1 MEPENDGF
9 SKKEIP
15 CLVFWGVEK
24 NVPRTIFSVREAGMG
39 STYQTWLWKM
49 ESPGI
54 TLAGYQESE
63 VVTVSH
69 DLLMLLSILI

>member
-1 MEPENDGF
+1 MMDFQKGDSLFGF
-9 SKKEIP
+9 LGREKKRP
-15 CLVFWGVEK
+15 SNNF
-24 NVPRTIFSVREAGMG
+24 FSSEAGMG

-69 DLLMLLSILI
+69 DLRMLLSILI